1 MNDWAGVAK
10 LVMGGILLAGLV
22 YLAVNSKSG
31 EIAKREDQ
39 RDDAQGRAIE
49 SAAESEYQRKVAAEE
64 KRVAQNADR
73 HDRGPVDADRIGR
86 MLGGDDPDQ
95 GGQAA

>member
-1 MNDWAGVAK
+1 MEWAGVVK
-10 LVMGGILLAGLV
+10 LVVSLAGLAGLV
-22 YLAVNSKSG
+22 YLAVKSKSG
-31 EIAKREDQ
+31 EIAKLEND

-49 SAAESEYQRKVAAEE
+49 ASAESEYQRKVAAEE